1 MAHLERYRSTLNE
14 SLDKSQ
20 NLLSTLVDLKKKGAL
35 DDADIEL
42 LNTFHREAVLDNVQL
57 INAKNEVK
65 SAYNKLADEN
75 LKKLHSGHYQF
86 NNMKIQRYKGQ
97 KLRNESLAAE
107 FSRLIAQIPE
117 LQLDQVLDNE
127 NTKDQEF
134 LNGLRKSGLDI
145 RLQFARSDFSD
156 QIDETVVSRVE
167 EILKNEEVRKFRL
180 VQLNDKHY
188 ERERAVLQSMSMKW
202 QNRLAE
208 LTKFVR
214 DDTARILRTI
224 DDVKEELREE
234 DEEELEEEEVED
246 EEEAEDEGEDEEEE
260 REEQEAGEKDGQAAE
275 PEQTEGAEDDAM
287 DLETEAQTASE
298 ERTPAADASSDLEL
312 DEQM

>member
-1 MAHLERYRSTLNE
+1 MAHLERYKSALNE

-20 NLLSTLVDLKKKGAL
+20 NLLNTLVDLKKKGGL

-42 LNTFHREAVLDNVQL
+42 LNTLHREVVLDNVQL

-65 SAYNKLADEN
+65 STYNKLADEN

-107 FSRLIAQIPE
+107 FGKLISQIPE

-127 NTKDQEF
+127 NTEGQEF

-145 RLQFARSDFSD
+145 KLQFAKSDFSD

-167 EILKNEEVRKFRL
+167 DILKNEEVKKFRL

-188 ERERAVLQSMSMKW
+188 ERERTMLQSMSLKW

-214 DDTARILRTI
+214 DDSSRILKTI
-224 DDVKEELREE
+224 DDVKNELREE
-234 DEEELEEEEVED
+234 HEEELEEEEVE
-246 EEEAEDEGEDEEEE
+246 EEEE
-260 REEQEAGEKDGQAAE
+260 EEEEPEEREPEEKDGPVAEQEQAEDAE
-275 PEQTEGAEDDAM
+275 DAEDDAM
-287 DLETEAQTASE
+287 DVETEAQMASD
-298 ERTPAADASSDLEL
+298 ERTPPADASPDLVL
-312 DEQM
+312 DE